1 MFENLYTTKMSADK
15 RKLQSRF
22 SKIRSKNGKLSK
34 SMAFVISVVLIIAVL
49 CATIVMA
56 VVSKNGKDSLFENT
70 LLTLNTDKREG
81 DKYNF
86 LILGLD
92 ASNRADTVMLLC
104 VDENKIEGL
113 SIPRDTAFTA
123 DIADGEIRK
132 ISDILAEED
141 GDQKVVDAIRNKF
154 DVSITYY
161 AKVKLSAVKD
171 IVDSVGGINFDVP
184 MNMEYED
191 PHQNLYIN
199 LKQGNQIL
207 SGTEICGLLQYRRS
221 NNGPG
226 YSMGDITR
234 IETGQLFIKEF
245 INQKL
250 NKEYIKKVPEL
261 SEILAHN
268 IETNYSFTNIVS
280 DVKIIEQLKSNFDI
294 KTVPGELV
302 ALDNGIVVY
311 EIDREKL
318 MKP

>member
-1 MFENLYTTKMSADK
+1 ML
-15 RKLQSRF
+15 
-22 SKIRSKNGKLSK
+22 
-34 SMAFVISVVLIIAVL
+34 
-49 CATIVMA
+49 
-56 VVSKNGKDSLFENT
+56 
-70 LLTLNTDKREG
+70 
-81 DKYNF
+81 F
-86 LILGLD
+86 LIV
-92 ASNRADTVMLLC
+92 RADTVMLLC

-123 DIADGEIRK
+123 DIADGRIRK
-132 ISDILAEED
+132 ISDILAEEN

-154 DVSITYY
+154 DIPITYY

-171 IVDSVGGINFDVP
+171 IVDSVGGITFDVP

-268 IETNYSFTNIVS
+268 IETNYSFSNLVS

-294 KTVPGELV
+294 KTVTGELV

-311 EIDREKL
+311 EIDHEKL
-318 MKP
+318 MKQ